1 MAPEPSPEQSTMSL
15 KTATVTLDGGDLR
28 FVARA
33 GSGHSI
39 VLDDAGGDG
48 GMRPAELVPVA
59 LAGCTAMDVI
69 SILRKKRQ
77 PVARYEVRASGTQAD
92 AHPAVFTRIDVVH
105 LVDGPVEVEAVRRA
119 IELSATRYCSVGGT
133 LSTGVSEIHHSYVV
147 RDGAGG
153 EWMGEVLVTG
163 PGGPA
168 PASVAAVA
176 PSAAASAVSAG

>member
-1 MAPEPSPEQSTMSL
+1 MTV
-15 KTATVTLDGGDLR
+15 KTATVSLDGDDLR

-39 VLDDAGGDG
+39 VLDDASGDV

-77 PVARYEVRASGTQAD
+77 QVTGYEVRASGTQAD

-105 LVDGPVEVEAVRRA
+105 VVEGPVEVEAVRRA

-133 LSTGVSEIHHSYVV
+133 LSTGVTEVHHSYVV

-153 EWMGEVLVTG
+153 EWMGDVLVTG
-163 PGGPA
+163 PAAPA
-168 PASVAAVA
+168 PATETA
-176 PSAAASAVSAG
+176 PTTRAG